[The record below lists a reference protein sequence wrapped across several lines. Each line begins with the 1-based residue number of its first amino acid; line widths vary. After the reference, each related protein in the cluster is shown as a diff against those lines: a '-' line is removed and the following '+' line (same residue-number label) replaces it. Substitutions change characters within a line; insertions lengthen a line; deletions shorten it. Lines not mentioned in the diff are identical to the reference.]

1 MKKRSVSSGDRSTG
15 DLRRYLTKKSSAP
28 PTDDG
33 ADETERTI
41 PNPPRNESD
50 PIPPISESTNPATNV
65 STNSTVD
72 ESTHRPKR
80 LRLEFDPNHIIPDP
94 ALRIPI
100 KDYANEIRDEV
111 RRAYLL
117 KGRTEANGHVFEQ
130 TLDGKVW
137 RSFQRSWLGK
147 YDWLEY
153 SVKENAAFCFYCFL
167 FKKTAQPNTFGNDVF
182 SRDGYSRW
190 KTATAAF
197 KKHVGGPNS
206 FHNIARGKCEDFIN
220 QRSSVSSKIHTY
232 SKESEIA
239 YTIRLTASLDCARY
253 LIAQGEAF
261 RGHDESSTSIN
272 KGNFKELL
280 EWYKDKNSEVKEAFE
295 KGPGNALMVCSDIQK
310 QLAKCCAQE
319 VTSVIKSE
327 IGDRNFAVLID
338 EARDSSIKEQMAV
351 IVRFVNNQGK
361 VMERF
366 LAMKHISDCT
376 SAALKEALLHLLAL
390 HDLPIS
396 RLRGQGY
403 DGASNMRG
411 EFNGLQKLIRD
422 DSPHAFYVHCFAHQ
436 LQLVVVTVAK
446 CSKCISDF
454 FNHVP
459 LIVTQ
464 VSASCKRKDTLI
476 AKHQDVLLEKL
487 ENGKISSGKG
497 LHQESGLARP
507 GDTRWGSHLK
517 TLLRI
522 YQMWESVVDVL
533 TIVSTDAREHSSVG
547 GAGGLVKKME
557 CYEFV
562 FILNFLIGL
571 LTITNDLSQALQ
583 RKDQDIVEAMGL
595 ISDVKTRLQDVRD
608 NGWEPLLDQV
618 KSFCEEYGINVP
630 NMDDLTVP
638 MGESVRSKN
647 KVTLRHYYKVDIFNV
662 AIDATM
668 TEINHRFNEVSSEL
682 LVCMSCLNPSNSFA
696 MFNVDKLVRL
706 AEIYEADF
714 TISNRLML
722 RSQLQIFILNIRRS
736 EKFHGCSDISKLSQL
751 MVETKKDK
759 TFPLV
764 YRLIELTL
772 ILPVAT
778 ASVERIFSAMSIIKT
793 DLRNKLSDGWLN
805 DRAGDIQKY

>member
-15 DLRRYLTKKSSAP
+15 DLRRDLTKKSSAP
-28 PTDDG
+28 PIDDG
-33 ADETERTI
+33 VDETERTI
-41 PNPPRNESD
+41 PNPPRNESG

-100 KDYANEIRDEV
+100 EDYANEIRDEV

-206 FHNIARGKCEDFIN
+206 VHNIAR
-220 QRSSVSSKIHTY
+220 
-232 SKESEIA
+232 
-239 YTIRLTASLDCARY
+239 DCARY

-361 VMERF
+361 VME
-366 LAMKHISDCT
+366 
-376 SAALKEALLHLLAL
+376 
-390 HDLPIS
+390 
-396 RLRGQGY
+396 
-403 DGASNMRG
+403 
-411 EFNGLQKLIRD
+411 
-422 DSPHAFYVHCFAHQ
+422 
-436 LQLVVVTVAK
+436 
-446 CSKCISDF
+446 SKCISDF

-533 TIVSTDAREHSSVG
+533 TIVSTDAREHSSVV

-557 CYEFV
+557 CYDFV
-562 FILNFLIGL
+562 FIPNFLIGL

-647 KVTLRHYYKVDIFNV
+647 KVTLRHYYKVGIFNV

-714 TISNRLML
+714 TISDRLML
-722 RSQLQIFILNIRRS
+722 RSQLQIFILNIGRS

-793 DLRNKLSDGWLN
+793 YLRNKLSDGWLN
-805 DRAGDIQKY
+805 DLMVCYTEQEIFKSIDDAKITKRFQSMKDRRGHLPKERNVIT

>member
-1 MKKRSVSSGDRSTG
+1 
-15 DLRRYLTKKSSAP
+15 
-28 PTDDG
+28 
-33 ADETERTI
+33 
-41 PNPPRNESD
+41 
-50 PIPPISESTNPATNV
+50 
-65 STNSTVD
+65 D

-100 KDYANEIRDEV
+100 EDYANEIRDEV

-117 KGRTEANGHVFEQ
+117 KGRTETNGHVFEQ
-130 TLDGKVW
+130 TLD
-137 RSFQRSWLGK
+137 
-147 YDWLEY
+147 
-153 SVKENAAFCFYCFL
+153 
-167 FKKTAQPNTFGNDVF
+167 AQPNTFGNDVF

-206 FHNIARGKCEDFIN
+206 VHNIARGKCEDFIN

-232 SKESEIA
+232 SKESEIE
-239 YTIRLTASLDCARY
+239 YKIRLTPSLDCARY

-396 RLRGQGY
+396 RLH
-403 DGASNMRG
+403 
-411 EFNGLQKLIRD
+411 

-557 CYEFV
+557 C
-562 FILNFLIGL
+562 L

-618 KSFCEEYGINVP
+618 KSFCEEYGINLP
-630 NMDDLTVP
+630 NMDDITVP
-638 MGESVRSKN
+638 MGES
-647 KVTLRHYYKVDIFNV
+647 VDIFNV

-714 TISNRLML
+714 TISDRLML
-722 RSQLQIFILNIRRS
+722 RSQLQIFILNIGRS

-805 DRAGDIQKY
+805 DLMVCYIEQEIFKSIDDAKITKRFQSMKDRRGHLPKERNVIT

>member
-1 MKKRSVSSGDRSTG
+1 M
-15 DLRRYLTKKSSAP
+15 
-28 PTDDG
+28 
-33 ADETERTI
+33 
-41 PNPPRNESD
+41 
-50 PIPPISESTNPATNV
+50 
-65 STNSTVD
+65 
-72 ESTHRPKR
+72 
-80 LRLEFDPNHIIPDP
+80 
-94 ALRIPI
+94 
-100 KDYANEIRDEV
+100 
-111 RRAYLL
+111 
-117 KGRTEANGHVFEQ
+117 
-130 TLDGKVW
+130 
-137 RSFQRSWLGK
+137 
-147 YDWLEY
+147 
-153 SVKENAAFCFYCFL
+153 
-167 FKKTAQPNTFGNDVF
+167 
-182 SRDGYSRW
+182 
-190 KTATAAF
+190 
-197 KKHVGGPNS
+197 
-206 FHNIARGKCEDFIN
+206 
-220 QRSSVSSKIHTY
+220 
-232 SKESEIA
+232 
-239 YTIRLTASLDCARY
+239 
-253 LIAQGEAF
+253 
-261 RGHDESSTSIN
+261 
-272 KGNFKELL
+272 
-280 EWYKDKNSEVKEAFE
+280 
-295 KGPGNALMVCSDIQK
+295 
-310 QLAKCCAQE
+310 
-319 VTSVIKSE
+319 
-327 IGDRNFAVLID
+327 
-338 EARDSSIKEQMAV
+338 
-351 IVRFVNNQGK
+351 
-361 VMERF
+361 
-366 LAMKHISDCT
+366 
-376 SAALKEALLHLLAL
+376 
-390 HDLPIS
+390 
-396 RLRGQGY
+396 
-403 DGASNMRG
+403 
-411 EFNGLQKLIRD
+411 QKLIRD

-533 TIVSTDAREHSSVG
+533 TIVSTDAREHSSVV

-557 CYEFV
+557 CYDFV
-562 FILNFLIGL
+562 FIPNFLIGL

-647 KVTLRHYYKVDIFNV
+647 KVTLRHYYKVGIFNV

-714 TISNRLML
+714 TISDRLML
-722 RSQLQIFILNIRRS
+722 RSQLQIFILNIGRS

-793 DLRNKLSDGWLN
+793 YLRNKLSDGWLN
-805 DRAGDIQKY
+805 DLMVCYTEQEIFKSIDDAKITKRFQSMKDRRGHLPKERNVIT